1 MATDVQTISL
11 SETYLPTQP
20 FTLDFHSARL
30 SDEQFE
36 ELCRNNR
43 DMKFELSAKGELII
57 VPPTS
62 PESGWKNSKINART
76 ENWSENDD
84 TGIVFDSSTMF
95 TLPNGAKR
103 SPDVSWMTR
112 EKWDSLSPSE
122 KRKFS
127 RVVPD
132 FVIELLSPT
141 DTLSEIQE
149 KMEEYIENGVRL
161 GWLIDP
167 LEKQVSVYRANGEV
181 EVFDNPET
189 VSGEDVLVGFE
200 LHPRELWQESVG

>member
-1 MATDVQTISL
+1 MPIEIQTKISN
-11 SETYLPTQP
+11 ENYLPSQN

-30 SDEQFE
+30 TEKQFE

-43 DMKFELSAKGELII
+43 DLKFELSAKGELII

-62 PESGWKNSKINART
+62 PESGWRNSDINF
-76 ENWSENDD
+76 EIVKWSKGDK

-95 TLPNGAKR
+95 TLPNTAKR
-103 SPDVSWMTR
+103 SPDVSWMKL
-112 EKWDSLSPSE
+112 EKWESLSVQE
-122 KRKFS
+122 RRKFS

-141 DTLSEIQE
+141 DNLQDTQT
-149 KMEEYIENGVRL
+149 KMAEYIENGVSI

-167 LEKQVSVYRANGEV
+167 IQQKVHVYRAGGDTEIL
-181 EVFDNPET
+181 ENPET
-189 VSGEDVLVGFE
+189 ISGEDVLKGFE
-200 LHPRELWQESVG
+200 LNVRQIW

>member
-1 MATDVQTISL
+1 MAGDVQTVRST
-11 SETYLPTQP
+11 ETYLPTQT

-30 SDEQFE
+30 TEEQFE

-43 DMKFELSAKGELII
+43 DLKFEMSAKGELII

-62 PESGWKNSKINART
+62 PESGWKNTKLITRT
-76 ENWSENDD
+76 ELWSEEDH

-103 SPDVSWMTR
+103 SPDVSWMTK
-112 EKWDSLSPSE
+112 EKWESLSPSE
-122 KRKFS
+122 RQKFS

-141 DTLSEIQE
+141 DNLADTQA
-149 KMEEYIENGVRL
+149 KMEEYVENGVRL

-167 LEKQVSVYRANGEV
+167 VEQKVHIYRAGGEI
-181 EVFDNPET
+181 EILDNPET
-189 VSGEDVLVGFE
+189 VSGEDVLRGFE
-200 LHPRELWQESVG
+200 LNVRQIW

>member
-1 MATDVQTISL
+1 MAGDVQTIRST
-11 SETYLPTQP
+11 ETYLPTQS
-20 FTLDFHSARL
+20 FALDFHSARL
-30 SDEQFE
+30 TEEQFE

-43 DMKFELSAKGELII
+43 DLKFEMSARGELII

-62 PESGWKNSKINART
+62 PESGWRNTDLTT
-76 ENWSENDD
+76 EANLWSRKDK

-103 SPDVSWMTR
+103 SPDVSWMTK
-112 EKWDSLSPSE
+112 EKWESLSPSE
-122 KRKFS
+122 RQKFS

-141 DTLSEIQE
+141 DNLPDAQA
-149 KMEEYIENGVRL
+149 KMEEYVENGVRL

-167 LEKQVSVYRANGEV
+167 VEQKVHIYRAGGEI
-181 EVFDNPET
+181 EILDNPET
-189 VSGEDVLVGFE
+189 VSGEDVLRGFE
-200 LHPRELWQESVG
+200 LNVRQIW

>member
-1 MATDVQTISL
+1 MESDVQTIRS
-11 SETYLPTQP
+11 SETYLPTQSL
-20 FTLDFHSARL
+20 TLDFHSARL
-30 SDEQFE
+30 TEAQFE
-36 ELCRNNR
+36 ELCRNHT
-43 DMKFELSAKGELII
+43 DLKFEMSAKGELII

-62 PESGWKNSKINART
+62 PESGWRNSDLIT
-76 ENWSENDD
+76 EVNLWSRKDN

-103 SPDVSWMTR
+103 SPDVSWMTK
-112 EKWDSLSPSE
+112 EKWESLSPSE
-122 KRKFS
+122 RQKFS

-141 DTLSEIQE
+141 DNLSDAQE

-167 LEKQVSVYRANGEV
+167 LEQKVHIYRANGEK
-181 EVFDNPET
+181 EILDNPEKI
-189 VSGEDVLVGFE
+189 SGEDVLKDFE
-200 LHPRELWQESVG
+200 LNVRKIW